1 MQLTVVFFL
10 TVVVAQVA
18 YLLFITLEVLSSNPA
33 IRNIKNNVCVVDR
46 VNKFDSS
53 KQISSFPPLP

>member
-1 MQLTVVFFL
+1 MQL

>member
-33 IRNIKNNVCVVDR
+33 IRNIKNNVCLFILTVEKAKIKKKRPVMAH
-46 VNKFDSS
+46 
-53 KQISSFPPLP
+53 